1 MKRTR
6 KKYGKEYFIQR
17 GMIIEFWVMHDMKEK
32 DIAAHFGVHTSTVLA
47 AIQAYVGNGD
57 YVTMDIKAE

>member
-1 MKRTR
+1 
-6 KKYGKEYFIQR
+6 
-17 GMIIEFWVMHDMKEK
+17 MIIEFWVMHDMKEK
-32 DIAAHFGVHTSTVLA
+32 DIAAHFGIHTSTVLA